1 MTGKAPL
8 LLVPGLL
15 CDAALWGHQSRHL
28 ADICDVSVA
37 DTMQSDTMADMA
49 RHILD
54 AAPPTF
60 ALAGLSMGGYVSL
73 EIMRQAPER
82 VTRLAL
88 LDTSAIADD
97 AEKRK
102 HRQELIKLAQT
113 GRFKGV
119 TPRLLPL
126 FLNPDRLEDEALTDA
141 VMEMAARVGKEAF
154 LRQQQAIMSRIDSR
168 PHLSAIAVPTMV
180 LCGRQDV
187 LTPLALHEELAEGIP
202 GARLCVVEDC
212 GHLAT
217 MERPQAATAMMRDW
231 LLRDA

>member
-15 CDAALWGHQSRHL
+15 CDGALWAHQSRHL
-28 ADICDVSVA
+28 ADICDISVA
-37 DTMQSDTMADMA
+37 DTMQSDTMVEMA
-49 RHILD
+49 RRILD

-60 ALAGLSMGGYVSL
+60 ALAGLSMGGYASL

-88 LDTSAIADD
+88 LGASAIADD

-102 HRQELIKLAQT
+102 HRGDLIELARA

-126 FLNPDRLEDEALTDA
+126 FLNPDRLEDDALTGA
-141 VMEMAARVGKEAF
+141 VIEMAARVGKEAF
-154 LRQQQAIMSRIDSR
+154 LRQQRAIMSRIDSR
-168 PHLSAIAVPTMV
+168 PHLSSISAPTMV

-187 LTPLALHEELAEGIP
+187 LTPLALHEDLAGGIP
-202 GARLCVVEDC
+202 GARLCIIEDC

-217 MERPQAATAMMRDW
+217 MERPQAVTAMMRDW
-231 LLRDA
+231 LLRGA